1 MIAKSSNLKSGA
13 ASMIS
18 SHQHEPDA
26 TDTHVGKRIRMRR
39 MILDMSQTTL
49 ADGVGITFQ
58 QIQKYEKGTNRVS
71 ASRLQQFAK
80 LLEVPISFF
89 FDGAP
94 AVKVRGGGKISRQ
107 EAESPAY
114 VADFLASQDG
124 QKIIKSFTQIKDQ
137 TLRRRIVLLVEQ
149 LVGISR

>member
-1 MIAKSSNLKSGA
+1 
-13 ASMIS
+13 MIS
-18 SHQHEPDA
+18 SHEHQPDA

-39 MILDMSQTTL
+39 IMLGMSQTTL
-49 ADGVGITFQ
+49 ANGVGITFQ
-58 QIQKYEKGTNRVS
+58 QIQKYEIGKNRVS

-80 LLEVPISFF
+80 ILEVPISFF

-94 AVKVRGGGKISRQ
+94 AARAPGGGKISGK

-114 VADFLASQDG
+114 VNDFLASRDG
-124 QKIIKSFTQIKDQ
+124 QTIIKAFTQIEDKKLQ
-137 TLRRRIVLLVEQ
+137 RSIVFLVEQ

>member
-1 MIAKSSNLKSGA
+1 MT
-13 ASMIS
+13 S

-39 MILDMSQTTL
+39 IMLGVNQTAL
-49 ADGVGITFQ
+49 ADGVGLTFQ

-80 LLEVPISFF
+80 ILEVPVTFF
-89 FDGAP
+89 FDGGP
-94 AVKVRGGGKISRQ
+94 AAKVPGGGKVGGK
-107 EAESPAY
+107 EAESPVY
-114 VADFLASQDG
+114 VNDFLASRDG
-124 QKIIKSFTQIKDQ
+124 QNIIKAFAQIEDRK
-137 TLRRRIVLLVEQ
+137 LRRGIVLLVEQ